1 MKNETTIVTPDKNS
15 PIHPGTPS
23 LPDEELEDVAGGGIV
38 KDAYDVLQE
47 SWTDIKQGFSDAF
60 TD

>member
-1 MKNETTIVTPDKNS
+1 MKTERPTTTSDQDGAAN
-15 PIHPGTPS
+15 TNDLS
-23 LPDEELEDVAGGGIV
+23 LQDDDLEEVAGGGIV

-60 TD
+60 SD

>member
-1 MKNETTIVTPDKNS
+1 MKNETPIVIPDQNS
-15 PIHPGTPS
+15 PVDTGTPS
-23 LPDEELEDVAGGGIV
+23 LPDEDLEDVAGGGIV

>member
-1 MKNETTIVTPDKNS
+1 MKNESPITTPDQNS
-15 PIHPGTPS
+15 PTHTSDPS
-23 LPDEELEDVAGGGIV
+23 LLDEELEEVAGGGIV